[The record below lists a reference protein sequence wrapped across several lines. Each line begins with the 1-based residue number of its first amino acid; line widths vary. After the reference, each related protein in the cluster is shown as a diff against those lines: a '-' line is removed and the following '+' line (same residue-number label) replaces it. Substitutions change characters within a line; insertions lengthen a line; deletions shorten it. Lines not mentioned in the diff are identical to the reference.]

1 MSYMSFKCLHN
12 LSAFADFA
20 VFDFVCLEEG
30 QELFSGPGIRIACAA
45 RWLSALKACEIS
57 CFESAK
63 VIMFQISVSFRH
75 SIKICRP
82 DSPSSVFCH
91 SQSVRMI
98 AGLSGPSAVAIVP
111 SCFTAFTR
119 SCRSSCLGA
128 TDAKISTRTKST
140 KSTKMLNSA
149 ELI

>member
-91 SQSVRMI
+91 SQCQNDRWPFWAKRCGNSPELLHSIYPQLQV
-98 AGLSGPSAVAIVP
+98 IVP
-111 SCFTAFTR
+111 GSHRCKD
-119 SCRSSCLGA
+119 LHKN
-128 TDAKISTRTKST
+128 KIDKIY
-140 KSTKMLNSA
+140 KDA
-149 ELI
+149 ELG